1 MFRRSR
7 EKIGDC
13 EQSNFA
19 KDRLFCLMTSMNQK
33 LQKPKSRVTLDLTQR
48 KTRHYI
54 AQTVQLK
61 RALSIFTSTDKAFQH
76 LTL

>member
-1 MFRRSR
+1 
-7 EKIGDC
+7 
-13 EQSNFA
+13 
-19 KDRLFCLMTSMNQK
+19 MTSMTQK
-33 LQKPKSRVTLDLTQR
+33 LQKPKSWVTLDLTQR

-61 RALSIFTSTDKAFQH
+61 RALSIFMSSDKAFQH